1 MAYVSGFSIVLF
13 YKLALVIAYFIIWHL
28 EMPLKGLTKL
38 VLFICVSWE
47 RNPLEMAAN
56 RKLRCALDA
65 LGVGRFLIAGPD
77 FQLVHRA
84 KKFIP
89 DFHLVILHII
99 YR

>member
-1 MAYVSGFSIVLF
+1 MI
-13 YKLALVIAYFIIWHL
+13 
-28 EMPLKGLTKL
+28 
-38 VLFICVSWE
+38 
-47 RNPLEMAAN
+47 
-56 RKLRCALDA
+56 
-65 LGVGRFLIAGPD
+65 LIAGPD